1 MVHYDW
7 SYIALLYSQG
17 SYGEK
22 AAESIERGAKSRDIC
37 IGYNKKIPSN
47 PSEEDMLLIIKK
59 LRQAAT
65 KVVIMFA
72 EDLHSQRLAKALN
85 TVNYQPGEFIFLGG
99 DNWGV
104 GSYINPE
111 YHSAIFTG
119 YLHPEN
125 PEFVEYYG
133 SLTKENN
140 PENPWYQQIY
150 DYNETCAQSEPVE
163 ECYVYD
169 YLTRENRAPAT
180 YTGMP
185 FKGVETIARALDSL
199 IRAKCASVERSDV
212 RRCIKGPD
220 LLESLY
226 DVDFELSGS
235 RIRFDD
241 KGDIIS
247 EIALVQF
254 NHVTKV
260 SWHTILRT
268 TICIL

>member
-1 MVHYDW
+1 MHYNW
-7 SYIALLYSQG
+7 TYVALLYSQG

-22 AAESIERGAKSRDIC
+22 AAESIERGAKARNIC

-47 PSEEDMLLIIKK
+47 PSEEDMLFIVKK
-59 LRQAAT
+59 LRQAAAR
-65 KVVIMFA
+65 VVIMFA

-85 TVNYQPGEFIFLGG
+85 TFDYQPGEFIFLGG
-99 DNWGV
+99 DNWGLR
-104 GSYINPE
+104 SLINPE
-111 YHSAIFTG
+111 YLSAIFTG
-119 YLHPEN
+119 YFHPEN

-140 PENPWYQQIY
+140 PENPWFQQIY
-150 DYNETCAQSEPVE
+150 DYNETCARSAPVE

-169 YLTRENRAPAT
+169 YLTRVNRTPAT

-199 IRAKCASVERSDV
+199 IRTKCANVERSEI

-247 EIALVQF
+247 EIAFVQF

-260 SWHTILRT
+260 RSYRIARA
-268 TICIL
+268 